1 MRIEYNEYD
10 KGYPYTIHG
19 GWGDKVY
26 CDLDDLREL
35 KNEINKILREEKLK
49 KDIDKPTK

>member
-10 KGYPYTIHG
+10 KGYPYTIYG

-26 CDLDDLREL
+26 CNLDGLRKL